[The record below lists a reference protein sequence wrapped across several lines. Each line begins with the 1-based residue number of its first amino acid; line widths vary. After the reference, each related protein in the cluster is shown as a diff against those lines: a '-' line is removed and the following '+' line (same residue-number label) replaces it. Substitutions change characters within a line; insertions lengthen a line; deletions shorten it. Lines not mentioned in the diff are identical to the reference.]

1 MIVADGS
8 SGGDA
13 GIETLPARIAIE
25 TTVNG
30 RPIALE
36 IEPWESLASAL
47 RDRLGM
53 TGTKVSCDVQ
63 ACGACTVLVDGLPRS
78 ACTFLAYETRG
89 RNVLTVEGLETVDG
103 SLTAIQEAFIAE
115 SAFQCGFCTPGMLLA
130 THALLRNE
138 DAEDDDE
145 IIEHMS
151 GNLCRCTGYLP
162 ILAAVLRARQGA
174 AGGAAL
180 DGLDARAEQPARGSP
195 TPVGRRG

>member
-1 MIVADGS
+1 MADGPGTGRATAAAS
-8 SGGDA
+8 SS
-13 GIETLPARIAIE
+13 LPERISIE

-30 RPIALE
+30 RPVSLE
-36 IEPWESLASAL
+36 IDPWESLATTL
-47 RDRLGM
+47 RERLGM

-78 ACTFLAYETRG
+78 ACTYLAYEARG
-89 RNVLTVEGLETVDG
+89 REVLTVEGLETVDG

-130 THALLRNE
+130 THALLTNE
-138 DAEDDDE
+138 DDADDDA

-162 ILAAVLRARQGA
+162 ILAAVLRARAEKA
-174 AGGAAL
+174 AGAPI
-180 DGLDARAEQPARGSP
+180 DGLASR
-195 TPVGRRG
+195 

>member
-1 MIVADGS
+1 VLETSGAPGAAASDG
-8 SGGDA
+8 
-13 GIETLPARIAIE
+13 LPERIAIE

-30 RPIALE
+30 RPVALE
-36 IEPWESLASAL
+36 IDPWESLATAL

-78 ACTFLAYETRG
+78 ACTFLAYEARG
-89 RNVLTVEGLETVDG
+89 RQVLTVEGLETVDG

-130 THALLRNE
+130 THALLTNE
-138 DAEDDDE
+138 DADDDE
-145 IIEHMS
+145 EIVEHMS

-162 ILAAVLRARQGA
+162 ILAAVLRARAARA
-174 AGGAAL
+174 AGAPI
-180 DGLDARAEQPARGSP
+180 DGLGTR
-195 TPVGRRG
+195 